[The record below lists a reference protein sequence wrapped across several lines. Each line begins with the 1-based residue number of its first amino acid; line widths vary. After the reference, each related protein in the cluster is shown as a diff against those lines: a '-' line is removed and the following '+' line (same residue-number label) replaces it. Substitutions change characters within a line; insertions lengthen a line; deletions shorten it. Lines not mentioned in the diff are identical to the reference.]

1 VKKVSAILLS
11 SLLFFNWYGYRLLTD
26 LMQNKASNRLEAKL
40 DKDQY
45 DPSQLIEIRVPI
57 NLPYH
62 NDWDQFERFKGEI
75 ELNGIHYSYVKRK
88 VEKGELVLLCLPNSE
103 KQMLSSARDQF
114 FKLVNDLQQ
123 PSNGKNADK
132 GNQISVKNVLS
143 DYDQDNHQW
152 SLTYPE
158 PISYI
163 DSHNYR
169 EDVNSCFHGSPEQP
183 PELNHSA

>member
-1 VKKVSAILLS
+1 M
-11 SLLFFNWYGYRLLTD
+11 LLFFNWYGYRLFTD
-26 LMQNKASNRLEAKL
+26 LMQNKASDRLEAKL

-45 DPSQLIEIRVPI
+45 DPNQLIEIRIPI

-123 PSNGKNADK
+123 PSDGKKTDK
-132 GNQISVKNVLS
+132 GNANTFKNVLT
-143 DYDQDNHQW
+143 DYDRDNHEW
-152 SLTYPE
+152 SLTSPLRLSC
-158 PISYI
+158 IASCA
-163 DSHNYR
+163 YR
-169 EDVNSCFHGSPEQP
+169 DDAQNHFHGSPEQP
-183 PELNHSA
+183 PEENYSA